1 MKGAGLV
8 SRFLRY
14 GTVGVLVNL
23 SGYGLFLC
31 LLFAGLP
38 PVPATG
44 TTYVV
49 MVLTSYLVNRSW
61 TFRSQRSHA
70 SDVPRYM
77 LAYGIGLAATTGAM
91 HLLVGLMD
99 PALAQVIVIVL
110 AAFVI
115 YASLELVRFGR
126 LEKGNGD

>member
-1 MKGAGLV
+1 MKGAELV

-14 GTVGVLVNL
+14 GTVGVLVNF
-23 SGYGLFLC
+23 SGYGLFLF

-44 TTYVV
+44 ITYVV
-49 MVLTSYLVNRSW
+49 MVLTSYLVNRNW

-70 SDVPRYM
+70 SDVPRYL
-77 LAYGIGLAATTGAM
+77 LAYGIGLVVAMGAM
-91 HLLVGLMD
+91 YLLSDLLN
-99 PALAQVIVIVL
+99 PALAQVFVIVL
-110 AAFVI
+110 AALVI